1 MFFQTQ
7 KWQNFHSFFRHNKT
21 APSAAPVSLC
31 ACTHRATLKPLER
44 EYYSVNHSRDRQI
57 GVIGTGSMGS
67 MLIRSFLR
75 GGAAVPV
82 QITAANRTPA
92 ARIAIAT
99 ETGIREAESNCAL
112 VRDAQTVLLCVRH
125 PDVAGVMQETA
136 TALTGEKLLVSVVS
150 DVTIRDLEALTPAR
164 IVRVIPS
171 VTSEQLKG
179 ISLIVFSERTTQAD
193 REEVLSLFGAVS
205 TPVVIP
211 EEEIE
216 AYTTL
221 TSCAPAFFAA
231 MVRAFA
237 QSAARTEGIPADI
250 CEELARETFIG
261 TAALLEVPGTACQDL
276 IARVATP
283 GGITEEGVRVLSR
296 EFPPVC
302 DEIFAATARKHAAFR
317 DTPPDA

>member
-1 MFFQTQ
+1 MRQQVTLNPFQ
-7 KWQNFHSFFRHNKT
+7 
-21 APSAAPVSLC
+21 
-31 ACTHRATLKPLER
+31 R
-44 EYYSVNHSRDRQI
+44 EYYGVNNSTDRRI

-75 GGAAVPV
+75 GGAAVPS
-82 QITAANRTPA
+82 QIAAANRTPA

-99 ETGIREAESNCAL
+99 ETGVHEAEHNRAL
-112 VRDAQTVLLCVRH
+112 VRDAATILLCVRH
-125 PDVAGVMQETA
+125 PDVAEVLQETE
-136 TALTGEKLLVSVVS
+136 TELTDEKLLISVASDVSV
-150 DVTIRDLEALTPAR
+150 RDLEALTSAR

-179 ISLIVFSERTTQAD
+179 VSLIVFSGRTTQAD

-205 TPVVIP
+205 TPVVIT
-211 EEEIE
+211 EQEME

-231 MVRAFA
+231 MVREFA
-237 QSAARTEGIPADI
+237 ASTTRMTGIPADTA
-250 CEELARETFIG
+250 EQLARETFIG
-261 TAALLEVPGTACQDL
+261 TAALLEVPNTTCQDL

-283 GGITEEGVRVLSR
+283 GGITEEGVCVLAH

-302 DEIFAATARKHAAFR
+302 DDIFTATARKHATFR

>member
-1 MFFQTQ
+1 MRQQ
-7 KWQNFHSFFRHNKT
+7 
-21 APSAAPVSLC
+21 V
-31 ACTHRATLKPLER
+31 TLKPLRR
-44 EYYSVNHSRDRQI
+44 EYYGVNNSRDRQI

-75 GGAAVPV
+75 GGAAVPSR
-82 QITAANRTPA
+82 ISATNRTPA

-99 ETGIREAESNCAL
+99 ETGIEEVESNRAL
-112 VRDAQTVLLCVRH
+112 AEKAGIIMLCVRH
-125 PDVAGVMQETA
+125 PDVAEVLQETCDL
-136 TALTGEKLLVSVVS
+136 LTTEKLLISVASDVSVHE
-150 DVTIRDLEALTPAR
+150 LEALTAAR

-205 TPVVIP
+205 TPVVIA
-211 EEEIE
+211 EEEME

-231 MVRAFA
+231 MLRAFA
-237 QSAARTEGIPADI
+237 ESAARMEGIPADVA
-250 CEELARETFIG
+250 EQLARETFIG
-261 TAALLEVPGTACQDL
+261 TAALLEVPCTTSSDL

-283 GGITEEGVRVLSR
+283 GGITEEGVRVLST
-296 EFPPVC
+296 EFPRVC
-302 DEIFAATARKHAAFR
+302 DDIFAATARKHAAFR